1 MCAVLIIQHGIRKTE
16 IARHVYT
23 VWQLDKS
30 FLISIWSL
38 VEIHIPIKSTGVW
51 QIYNGRT
58 ETDDN
63 QPVTAW
69 SKLQLA
75 RHTDEHQS
83 KNCF

>member
-1 MCAVLIIQHGIRKTE
+1 MCAVLIIQPGIRKTE
-16 IARHVYT
+16 IARHVYI

-69 SKLQLA
+69 SNLQLA